1 MASSRSSLLLAA
13 LLVSAC
19 GWFAARAAEPVAA
32 PATATNHSATP
43 NPADLLKQ
51 DFKANLPRV
60 APTEPGDVMKDFTV
74 APGFQLEQVAA
85 EPLVNSPVAMEW
97 DENGRLFVC
106 EMRGYSE
113 NRDDGIS
120 RVSMLEDL
128 DGDGRYDKSTVF
140 VDKLLWPTAV
150 FCYDGGVFIGDAPDV
165 RYYKDV
171 DGDGRA
177 DVVQNVFTGF
187 GTSNVQGLLN
197 CFRWGLDNR
206 IHLATSSIGGDIR
219 RADPA
224 KAKFWPVDDKD
235 RAAHHEAD
243 FKDSKP
249 VNVRGRDI
257 AFNPK
262 TYEFLLTSGASQ
274 HGMSFDDWG
283 HKFVSSNS
291 NHIQQVM
298 YEDRYVARN
307 PYLSAPDARLT
318 IAADGPQA
326 EVFRTSPVE
335 PWRVIR
341 TQLRVSGAVKGS
353 VEGGGRAA
361 GYFTGAGGVTI
372 YRGDAWPAKWHGI
385 AVVGDVGSNLVH
397 RKRLERNP
405 ASPLEFIA
413 RRIDTESEFVS
424 SKDLWFRPCQYANGP
439 DGTLHILDVYREVIE
454 HPASI
459 PPMIKQHLDLTA
471 GKDRGRLYRIL
482 PDGYKHR
489 PCPKLGSATTP
500 ELVALLEHPNS
511 WHRETA
517 ARLLYQ
523 KQDKAAV
530 EPLKK
535 LVAES
540 KLPQGRIHALYALD
554 GTGMSAFD
562 ESTISRGLA
571 DEHPQVRKHA
581 IWLSEKWA
589 LTDLTYYQLTQL
601 SNDLNLEVR
610 YQLAFSLGDRRAC
623 KLRDTDNWVAKRQR
637 SIDASKALIK
647 VLTHDSDDRWMQL
660 AVQSSLTDNL
670 SYEFQQLTE
679 DASYRSSVGGR
690 QVIERLAAQIG
701 LQNNPDDIAT
711 VVETLD
717 ELPLTETSLSLAIT
731 RGLMQGLKKS
741 NSEISKLAAAGKL
754 AKMQSIV
761 DTMLAKS
768 TATAVD
774 EKAAV
779 KARLA
784 AIDTLGMG
792 KFADLQPTL
801 KKLIDNRQPTEVQL
815 AALAT
820 LGKFPDVGTADVVLA
835 AWPGLS
841 PQVREPA
848 LEVLFARPERIVK
861 LLDAVEAKKFAPGDI
876 PPARVQALTRG
887 GGSAATKERVAKL
900 LGSQMLGRR
909 ADVIAAYRE
918 ALTIKG
924 DVEMGRLHFKKNCS
938 SCHKAEGFGH
948 EIGPNLAS
956 IKTRGPD
963 AILTN
968 VLDPSREV
976 NPQFVN
982 YTAVTDDGRTIT
994 GLIGAESATAVTLRR
1009 AEGQQDTI
1017 LRVNLEELA
1026 STGLSLMPE
1035 GLEKQLDKQALADV
1049 IAYLMQLQ

>member
-1 MASSRSSLLLAA
+1 MDSSRSFQFLVA
-13 LLVSAC
+13 LGVAAC
-19 GWFAARAAEPVAA
+19 GLFAARAAEPVAA
-32 PATATNHSATP
+32 PVAAAA
-43 NPADLLKQ
+43 NPPSPDDLLKQ

-74 APGFQLEQVAA
+74 APGFKLEQVAA

-219 RADPA
+219 RADPT
-224 KAKFWPVDDKD
+224 KAKFHPIDDKD

-249 VNVRGRDI
+249 VSVRGRDI

-262 TYEFLLTSGASQ
+262 TFEFELTSGASQ

-307 PYLSAPDARLT
+307 PYLSAPDSRLM

-341 TQLRVSGAVKGS
+341 TQLRVSGAVKGA

-372 YRGDAWPAKWHGI
+372 YRGDAWPAEWKGI

-413 RRIDTESEFVS
+413 RRIDEQSEFVS

-439 DGTLHILDVYREVIE
+439 DGTLHVLDVYREVIE

-489 PCPKLGSATTP
+489 PCPKLGGATTP
-500 ELVALLEHPNS
+500 KLVALLEHPNS

-523 KQDKAAV
+523 RQDASAV

-535 LVAES
+535 LAVES
-540 KLPQGRIHALYALD
+540 QLPQGRMHVLYAIDGLHAL
-554 GTGMSAFD
+554 D
-562 ESTISRGLA
+562 EDTILRGLDDA
-571 DEHPQVRKHA
+571 HPQVRRHA
-581 IWLSEKWA
+581 IRLSESLINESRPVA
-589 LTDLTYYQLTQL
+589 ERVLAMAGDI
-601 SNDLNLEVR
+601 DEEVV
-610 YQLAFSLGDRRAC
+610 YQLAFTLGERKTRSSAEDDGAGVLSKIIDRFG
-623 KLRDTDNWVAKRQR
+623 
-637 SIDASKALIK
+637 
-647 VLTHDSDDRWMQL
+647 DDRWIQL
-660 AVQSSLTDNL
+660 AVL
-670 SYEFQQLTE
+670 S
-679 DASYRSSVGGR
+679 SSVGVSSSLLDALLLHLTPGAR
-690 QVIERLAAQIG
+690 QSASTNVLVEKLAAQIA
-701 LQNNPDDIAT
+701 LQNNPGA
-711 VVETLD
+711 VHLAVERLQAIPASD
-717 ELPLTETSLSLAIT
+717 ASLALVIS
-731 RGLMQGLKKS
+731 RGLMQGLKKP

-779 KARLA
+779 KTRLA

-801 KKLIDNRQPTEVQL
+801 KKLIDNRQPIEVQL

-820 LGKFPDVGTADVVLA
+820 LGKFPEAGTADVVLV

-887 GGSAATKERVAKL
+887 GGSTATKERVAKL
-900 LGSQMLGRR
+900 LGSQLLGRR

-918 ALTIKG
+918 ALTMKG
-924 DVEMGRLHFKKNCS
+924 NVETGRLHFKKNCS

-1026 STGLSLMPE
+1026 GTGLSLMPE